1 VLVPYTPTL
10 ALIVAGLIALVAISV
25 RVIRSLRRFASART
39 LVGDRVGD
47 GIGLL
52 KARTAALKVAFA
64 ERRRRPEQA
73 RSRANPAY
81 DRRGGGDRRIT
92 NG

>member
-1 VLVPYTPTL
+1 MPYTPTL
-10 ALIVAGLIALVAISV
+10 ALIALGLIVMVAIAL

-47 GIGLL
+47 GVGLL
-52 KARTAALKVAFA
+52 KARSAALKVAFA
-64 ERRRRPEQA
+64 ERRRPEQA
-73 RSRANPAY
+73 QSRANPAY
-81 DRRGGGDRRIT
+81 DRRGGGDSRRIT

>member
-1 VLVPYTPTL
+1 MPSTPTL
-10 ALIVAGLIALVAISV
+10 ALIALGLVVVIVIAV
-25 RVIRSLRRFASART
+25 RVVRSLRRFARART

-47 GIGLL
+47 RVGLL
-52 KARTAALKVAFA
+52 QARRAALKVAFA
-64 ERRRRPEQA
+64 ERRRKEPAQT
-73 RSRANPAY
+73 RANPAY

>member
-1 VLVPYTPTL
+1 MLVPSTPTL
-10 ALIVAGLIALVAISV
+10 ALIALGLIVLVAIGR
-25 RVIRSLRRFASART
+25 RVIRSLRRFASTRT

-47 GIGLL
+47 GVGLL
-52 KARTAALKVAFA
+52 KARTAALKVAIA
-64 ERRRRPEQA
+64 GRRPEEQA
-73 RSRANPAY
+73 RTRANPAY

>member
-1 VLVPYTPTL
+1 MLVPYIPTL
-10 ALIVAGLIALVAISV
+10 ALIALGLIVLVAIGV
-25 RVIRSLRRFASART
+25 RVIRSLRRFASTRT

-47 GIGLL
+47 GVGLL
-52 KARTAALKVAFA
+52 KARSAALKVAFA
-64 ERRRRPEQA
+64 QRRPEQA
-73 RSRANPAY
+73 RTRANPAY

>member
-10 ALIVAGLIALVAISV
+10 ALIALGLIVLVAIGF
-25 RVIRSLRRFASART
+25 RVIRSLRRFAAART

-47 GIGLL
+47 GVGLL
-52 KARTAALKVAFA
+52 KARSAALKVAFA
-64 ERRRRPEQA
+64 ERRRPEKA
-73 RSRANPAY
+73 LTRANPAHE
-81 DRRGGGDRRIT
+81 RRGGGDRRIT

>member
-1 VLVPYTPTL
+1 MLVPSTPTL
-10 ALIVAGLIALVAISV
+10 ALIALGLIVLIAGAV
-25 RVIRSLRRFASART
+25 RVIRSLRRFARART

-47 GIGLL
+47 GVGLL
-52 KARTAALKVAFA
+52 KARTAALKVAIA
-64 ERRRRPEQA
+64 ARRPQEQA
-73 RSRANPAY
+73 RTRANPAY

>member
-10 ALIVAGLIALVAISV
+10 ALVALGLIVLAAIAL

-39 LVGDRVGD
+39 LVRDRVGD
-47 GIGLL
+47 NVGLL

-64 ERRRRPEQA
+64 QRRPSEQA
-73 RSRANPAY
+73 RTRANPAY
-81 DRRGGGDRRIT
+81 DRRRGADRRT
-92 NG
+92 SNA